1 MKSLWRWAKEQ
12 RATDGYTRWVKATDL
27 PLIGLAVVFL
37 VVLVMPLIEPA
48 LSRSTQRALDT
59 TSAIIWAVFALDYLV
74 RLYLAPQRWR
84 FVRSHVLDLMVIV
97 LPLLRPLRALRLL
110 RLIQLLSLAGRVALS
125 SRRTLQ
131 QRVVVYVTGTAAV
144 MLFVAAAAM
153 LVVER
158 GDPDSNIKTFPDAL
172 WWAATTV
179 TTVGYGDRY
188 PVTSVGRL
196 VATGLMVV
204 GIALLGVITA
214 SVAAWFVG
222 NIQAAR
228 EDVEETVSAETTEV
242 LNALAAIN
250 TRLDHLEQQLTGGGH
265 EVGTNYPISTD
276 RSLDSS

>member
-1 MKSLWRWAKEQ
+1 MRSVGRWAKEQ
-12 RATDGYTRWVKATDL
+12 RASDGFTRWVRATDL

-37 VVLVMPLIEPA
+37 VVLVIPLVEPG
-48 LSRSTQRALDT
+48 LSSSTQRILST
-59 TSAIIWAVFALDYLV
+59 TSAIIWAAFAIDYFV

-84 FVRSHVLDLMVIV
+84 FVRSHVLDLIVIV

-110 RLIQLLSLAGRVALS
+110 RLVQLLSIAGRVALS

-131 QRVVVYVTGTAAV
+131 QRVVVYVSCTAAV

-188 PVTSVGRL
+188 PVTAVGRL

-228 EDVEETVSAETTEV
+228 EEVEATVSEETTQV
-242 LNALAAIN
+242 LQILATIN
-250 TRLDHLEQQLTGGGH
+250 SRLDRVEQRLTAH
-265 EVGTNYPISTD
+265 PPDVGTNYPISTD
-276 RSLDSS
+276 RSIESS